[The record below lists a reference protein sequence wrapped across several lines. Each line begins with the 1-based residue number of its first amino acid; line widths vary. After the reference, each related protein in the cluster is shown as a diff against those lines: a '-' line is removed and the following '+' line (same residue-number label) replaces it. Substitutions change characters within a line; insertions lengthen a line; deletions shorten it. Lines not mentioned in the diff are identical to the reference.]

1 MIRIQ
6 LSEVIYG
13 RRHFGDVLDIC
24 KRELAGI
31 VVPPY
36 PVRALVPSIQAV
48 AHETCLMALK
58 PQVSDFTR
66 HLDERGRAGN
76 DINAGRITRQRA
88 DGRARGDHRR

>member
-1 MIRIQ
+1 VIGIQ

-36 PVRALVPSIQAV
+36 PMRVLVPNIQAV
-48 AHETCLMALK
+48 AH
-58 PQVSDFTR
+58 
-66 HLDERGRAGN
+66 GRSCGSKIGVEPSVTYVGSRSLSN
-76 DINAGRITRQRA
+76 VE
-88 DGRARGDHRR
+88 